1 MLIKQILKQSREQ
14 TTRVIHV
21 KDFSNLQ
28 LCGKPEKSQRF
39 ENEIKIFKLFLHFSY
54 LTECTF

>member
-28 LCGKPEKSQRF
+28 LCGKPEKSQRGLKMKLRYL
-39 ENEIKIFKLFLHFSY
+39 NCSYIFS
-54 LTECTF
+54 T